1 MNIDFDMITF
11 GYKNRLNG
19 PLRAAVAIAIG
30 VVMVASKANAL
41 ELAVQII
48 AALLVASGLV
58 SFIYGY
64 MKRQDGAMSLMSFNA
79 VVDIVLGV
87 LIFLFPSVV
96 ANLIIYIVGFILL
109 GFGIFQ
115 IITLI
120 SASRV
125 SGLGIGSFI
134 LPAIVTLAGGF
145 LVARPSF
152 VGEAIG
158 VFAGAALIVFGVSEL
173 LSSWKMRKAMDEYE
187 VRQAP
192 EGKTVKPEDVT
203 VEVKDVDY
211 EKVDEQ

>member
-1 MNIDFDMITF
+1 MITF

-96 ANLIIYIVGFILL
+96 ANLIIYIVGFSVAAYIMLL
-109 GFGIFQ
+109 IPMGIKK
-115 IITLI
+115 LH
-120 SASRV
+120 
-125 SGLGIGSFI
+125 GLC
-134 LPAIVTLAGGF
+134 TRKK
-145 LVARPSF
+145 VA
-152 VGEAIG
+152 A
-158 VFAGAALIVFGVSEL
+158 
-173 LSSWKMRKAMDEYE
+173 
-187 VRQAP
+187 
-192 EGKTVKPEDVT
+192 
-203 VEVKDVDY
+203 
-211 EKVDEQ
+211 